1 MRRAGHIAAAG
12 AWPAQSARTLV
23 TLAFD
28 DRHRRRVRLVSD
40 DGLEFLLDLPE
51 ATVLRHG
58 DGLRLDDGSWIA
70 VQAADEDVCDIACP
84 SPESL
89 ARIAWHLGNR
99 HLPVQVIAGGLR
111 IRDDH
116 VIVDM
121 LRGLGASVTR
131 RRAPFDA
138 EGGAYAKGHGHHH
151 GQDHDHGHHHDH
163 AHGHSHD

>member
-1 MRRAGHIAAAG
+1 MLRAGHIAAAG
-12 AWPAQSARTLV
+12 TWPARSARAAV

-28 DRHRRRVRLVSD
+28 DRHRRRMRLVAD
-40 DGLEFLLDLPE
+40 NGFEFLLDLSE

-58 DGLRLDDGSWIA
+58 DGLRLEDNSWIA
-70 VQAADEDVCDIACP
+70 VRAADEDVCDIACP

-121 LRGLGASVTR
+121 LRGLGAAVTR
-131 RRAPFDA
+131 RRASFDA
-138 EGGAYAKGHGHHH
+138 EGGAYAKSTGHHGHGHAH
-151 GQDHDHGHHHDH
+151 GNDHTHENDHG
-163 AHGHSHD
+163 